1 MFLLGVLPIKVL
13 KIGIRSTDLIQDHH
27 KLHEKIMTRL
37 IKKYKN
43 RRLYDTETSQYIT
56 LEQLQRYVVDGVLFK
71 VEDSIT
77 EKDLTNSILLQ
88 IIVEMEAG
96 STQFLS
102 PEILRQIISLANHP
116 MHASLKTMMEQMF
129 QVMEKPL
136 QNNPYL
142 QATETWNQQTQTMM
156 EQWKN
161 MFKG

>member
-1 MFLLGVLPIKVL
+1 
-13 KIGIRSTDLIQDHH
+13 
-27 KLHEKIMTRL
+27 MTRL

-56 LEQLQRYVVDGVLFK
+56 LEELQRYVVDGVQFK
-71 VEDSIT
+71 VEDSLT
-77 EKDLTNSILLQ
+77 GKDLTNSILLQ

-102 PEILRQIISLANHP
+102 SDILRQLISLAKHP
-116 MHASLKTMMEQMF
+116 MHASLKQMMEQMF

-142 QATETWNQQTQTMM
+142 QATENWNQQMQKMM
-156 EQWKN
+156 QQWQN
-161 MFKG
+161 IFKS